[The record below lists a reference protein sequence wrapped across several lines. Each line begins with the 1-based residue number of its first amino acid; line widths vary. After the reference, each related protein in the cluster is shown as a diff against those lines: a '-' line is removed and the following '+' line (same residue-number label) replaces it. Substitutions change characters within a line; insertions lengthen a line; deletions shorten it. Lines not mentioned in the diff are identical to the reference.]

1 MEALSSVFDWVASH
15 ESGLSGIAATVAIL
29 GVIVTLAARASA
41 WLPARR
47 RESVAVTPARQL
59 EQEVRYCTTPD
70 GISLAWA
77 SVGKGPP
84 LVRSLGWFT
93 NLETEWSHAA
103 GRQYW
108 ERLARQRRLI
118 RYDGRGIGLS
128 QRPVLE
134 FTPESRLTDLET
146 VIDAARLDRFALMGA
161 SEGGA
166 TAVAYAARHP
176 ERVTHLI
183 VYGSFLQGGPWSEED
198 RARWSALT
206 KLIPKGW
213 GHDTPAFR
221 QLFTSV
227 FLPDGT
233 AEQNRYFN
241 EMQRASA
248 SPETAVAFLASLS
261 KIDVREA
268 AAQVRCPTL
277 VMHRVGDLAVP
288 FERGREIAAAIPGA
302 RLMSVPG
309 NNHWMSQLETASE
322 AEIRTIEEFLST

>member
-1 MEALSSVFDWVASH
+1 METLSQLFEWAARY
-15 ESGLSGIAATVAIL
+15 ESGLSGIAASVAIV
-29 GVIVTLAARASA
+29 GVVITIASRASGWIPSRQRGTLQA
-41 WLPARR
+41 
-47 RESVAVTPARQL
+47 TPVRDL
-59 EQEVRYCTTPD
+59 EQQVRYTTTPD

-77 SVGKGPP
+77 SVGKGTP
-84 LVRSLGWFT
+84 LVRALGWFT
-93 NLETEWSHAA
+93 NIETEWSHAA

-108 ERLARQRRLI
+108 ERLAQRHRLI

-128 QRPVLE
+128 QRGVME
-134 FTPESRLTDLET
+134 FTSESRLTDLEA
-146 VIDAARLDRFALMGA
+146 VVDAAGLDRFALMGA

-166 TAVAYAARHP
+166 TAIAYAARHP
-176 ERVTHLI
+176 ERVTHLV

-198 RARWSALT
+198 RMRWAALR

-241 EMQRASA
+241 EMQRFSA
-248 SPETAVAFLASLS
+248 SPETAADFLLSLS
-261 KIDVREA
+261 KIDAREA

-302 RLMSVPG
+302 RLLSVPG
-309 NNHWMSQLETASE
+309 NNHWMTMVEAGTD
-322 AEIRTIEEFLST
+322 AEIRAIEEFLDA